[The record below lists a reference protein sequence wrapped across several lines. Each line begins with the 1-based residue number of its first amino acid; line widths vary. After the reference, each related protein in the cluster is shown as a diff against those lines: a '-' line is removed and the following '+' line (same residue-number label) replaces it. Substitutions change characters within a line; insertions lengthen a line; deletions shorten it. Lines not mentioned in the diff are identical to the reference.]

1 MADAKQILVV
11 DDHFEML
18 EFLRSMLELSS
29 QEYEVRAVPSAEEGI
44 LEMTRTQFDLIISDV
59 RLPGISG
66 FEFARR
72 MKKIGYE
79 TPVIMITAYSSDQ
92 GRQEAESL
100 NVFKYFEKPL
110 DTDDVLTAVHTA
122 LFGEAPAATP
132 DLVPSGN
139 TAVSANVERRLDT
152 LRTDTGAIQLMLA
165 TREGQVAY
173 STGNHA
179 LDLPELAKV
188 IARNINDSFLLAD
201 MLGTQDPFSLQYHAG
216 EEIELYCANV
226 GETHFVTLFFD
237 ASARR
242 GRIGTVWVFTQ
253 RAISDLQVMLTI
265 ETEVVEIDTPVAD
278 ILVDESAEESVEE
291 AMAVAE
297 IELPPPAAVEEP
309 LPLPTLQLEQIEAS
323 ESDLAALFS
332 SDTEGGDVDLD
343 SFWDDATVS
352 DEMASTGLSLEEAQK
367 KGLFGSLEDK
377 DS

>member
-18 EFLRSMLELSS
+18 EFLRSMLELSNR
-29 QEYEVRAVPSAEEGI
+29 EYEVRAVPSAEEGI

-72 MKKIGYE
+72 LRKTGYE

-110 DTDDVLTAVHTA
+110 DTDNVLTAVHRA
-122 LFGEAPAATP
+122 LHGDEPDAAQRFHSS
-132 DLVPSGN
+132 DS

-165 TREGQVAY
+165 TREGDVLYA
-173 STGNHA
+173 SGNHA
-179 LDLPELAKV
+179 LNLPALAK
-188 IARNINDSFLLAD
+188 IISRNIKDSFALAA
-201 MLGTQDPFSLQYHAG
+201 MLGTEEPFSLQYHAG
-216 EEIELYCANV
+216 EQIELYCANI
-226 GETHFVTLFFD
+226 GESHFLTLFFD

-265 ETEVVEIDTPVAD
+265 ETEVVELDTPLPDLDTAVEQESEPEVVET
-278 ILVDESAEESVEE
+278 LSESAVPP
-291 AMAVAE
+291 AE
-297 IELPPPAAVEEP
+297 ELP
-309 LPLPTLQLEQIEAS
+309 PLPTLRLEQLEAS
-323 ESDLAALFS
+323 ESDLAALFAS
-332 SDTEGGDVDLD
+332 EGNDEEVDLD
-343 SFWDDATVS
+343 SFWNDAMVS
-352 DEMASTGLSLEEAQK
+352 DEAASTGISLEEARQ
-367 KGLFGSLEDK
+367 KGLFGNQDEGA
-377 DS
+377 